1 MNPPSFRS
9 QLDEC
14 REVLAALAQHAQQA
28 EQIAALI
35 CETLREGR
43 AVYTCGNGGSA
54 TDAAHLSEELLG
66 RYRTGSQ
73 RPPLPC
79 VCLNG
84 EVSAITCIANDYG
97 FEQVFARQLQALAH
111 PGDVLVCFST
121 SGSSPNILAAL
132 RVAQERNMT
141 SVALLGGSGGEA
153 RELANHALVVPSSN
167 NARVQEAHT
176 LLLHSI
182 CEAVEAAFG

>member
-1 MNPPSFRS
+1 MNLPSFRS

-14 REVLAALAQHAQQA
+14 REVLAALAQQA
-28 EQIAALI
+28 EQAERIAALI
-35 CETLREGR
+35 CETLRDGR
-43 AVYTCGNGGSA
+43 TVYTCGNGGSA

-79 VCLNG
+79 ICLNG

-97 FEQVFARQLQALAH
+97 FEQVFARQLKALSH

-121 SGSSPNILAAL
+121 SGNSSNILEAL
-132 RVAQERNMT
+132 RTANERGVV
-141 SVALLGGSGGEA
+141 SVALLGGNGGEA
-153 RELANHALVVPSSN
+153 RDLANHALIVPSSN

-182 CEAVEAAFG
+182 CEAVETMFG